1 MSYLAAVNQPNGNL
15 VAGKPQYYFA
25 VDSSPDT
32 PVVSAP
38 AFTATGAGLPNDNGY
53 ISIAAQDM
61 TGEGT
66 DSVQLTAADGTIRWG
81 IGTSGVEGGG
91 NTGDD
96 FQISNYSDDGEIIG
110 TPLTINRA
118 TGVVSINGVP
128 LSTQTAFT
136 FAAPAIAPSKTID
149 LSAVAPSTVMTI
161 PVPAAAQGA
170 HIFKV
175 RMSGGWRYSSQS
187 QNPATLNIYCSST
200 LNAPSAAS
208 GDSNISYSNVLNPQ
222 QTVFGSPAL
231 YTFAGGGAGSALANT
246 DSVEFLVQNPTG
258 APVANLYF
266 IMTADPADGTQGIG
280 EIITDAGRGLSAVVE
295 AYV

>member
-25 VDSSPDT
+25 IDASPDT

-38 AFTATGAGLPNDNGY
+38 AFSATGAGLPHGNGY
-53 ISIAAQDM
+53 ISIASQDM

-66 DSVQLTAADGTIRWG
+66 DSVQLLAADGTIRWG
-81 IGTSGVEGGG
+81 IGTSGVEAGE
-91 NTGDD
+91 NSGDN
-96 FQISNYSDDGEIIG
+96 FAIYRYSDAGEFLG
-110 TPLTINRA
+110 APLTIDRS
-118 TGVVSINGVP
+118 TGTVS
-128 LSTQTAFT
+128 LSGIQTAFT
-136 FAAPAIAPSKTID
+136 FPAPAIAPSTTID

-175 RMSGGWRYSSQS
+175 RMSGGWQYASGSLL
-187 QNPATLNIYCSST
+187 PVTLSMYCSST
-200 LNAPSAAS
+200 LNAPSAAP
-208 GDSNISYSNVLNPQ
+208 GDSNISYSNVLNSQ

-231 YTFAGGGAGSALANT
+231 YTFAAPPAGTAVANT
-246 DSVEFLVQNPTG
+246 NSVEFLVQNATG

-266 IMTADPADGTQGIG
+266 IITAVPDDGSQAIG
-280 EIITDAGRGLSAVVE
+280 EIITDAGAGLSAVVE